1 MAQTDFGRVLSK
13 TEVQFK
19 RASDALTQT
28 RLFSEQSNLN
38 AAYEAAF
45 RFEAILEQAVLLA
58 RALPAYTGR
67 PKAQEAVDALMEQA
81 IPIEM
86 GYTELGWFCLRIP
99 ALLPKK
105 GSGSPVYI
113 QQALYLAMNRFFKGK
128 VPASYSDCVLI
139 YRHVYDSARPER
151 AWRDHD
157 NIEQNMVTDIITLY
171 LLPDDAPAQC
181 AHFYC
186 SAAGSADSTEVYVV
200 PREQFPTW
208 IYAAFHDR
216 LKEVTLY
223 ENRA

>member
-1 MAQTDFGRVLSK
+1 MAQTDFGRVLSR

-67 PKAQEAVDALMEQA
+67 PKVQEAVDALMEQA

-113 QQALYLAMNRFFKGK
+113 QQALYPAMNRFFKGK
-128 VPASYSDCVLI
+128 VPASYSDCVA
-139 YRHVYDSARPER
+139 D
-151 AWRDHD
+151 
-157 NIEQNMVTDIITLY
+157 
-171 LLPDDAPAQC
+171 LPPC
-181 AHFYC
+181 
-186 SAAGSADSTEVYVV
+186 
-200 PREQFPTW
+200 
-208 IYAAFHDR
+208 
-216 LKEVTLY
+216 L
-223 ENRA
+223 

>member
-1 MAQTDFGRVLSK
+1 MAQTDFGRVLSR

-67 PKAQEAVDALMEQA
+67 PKVQEAVDALMEQT

-113 QQALYLAMNRFFKGK
+113 QQALYPAMNRFFKGK

>member
-1 MAQTDFGRVLSK
+1 MAQTDFGRVLSR

-67 PKAQEAVDALMEQA
+67 PKVQEAVDALMEQA

-113 QQALYLAMNRFFKGK
+113 QQALYPVMNRFFKGK
-128 VPASYSDCVLI
+128 VPTSYSDCVLI
-139 YRHVYDSARPER
+139 YRHVYDSNRPER

-157 NIEQNMVTDIITLY
+157 NIEQNMVTDIIALY
-171 LLPDDAPAQC
+171 LLPDDAPARC

-186 SAAGSADSTEVYVV
+186 SAAGPADRTEVYVV

-216 LKEVTLY
+216 LKEVPLY
-223 ENRA
+223 ENRT

>member
-1 MAQTDFGRVLSK
+1 MAQTDFGRVLSR

-67 PKAQEAVDALMEQA
+67 PKVLEAVDALMEQA

-99 ALLPKK
+99 AFSPKQ
-105 GSGSPVYI
+105 STAPPVP
-113 QQALYLAMNRFFKGK
+113 QTAKRAT
-128 VPASYSDCVLI
+128 
-139 YRHVYDSARPER
+139 SAI
-151 AWRDHD
+151 H
-157 NIEQNMVTDIITLY
+157 
-171 LLPDDAPAQC
+171 
-181 AHFYC
+181 
-186 SAAGSADSTEVYVV
+186 AGNSMKTA
-200 PREQFPTW
+200 R
-208 IYAAFHDR
+208 
-216 LKEVTLY
+216 
-223 ENRA
+223 